1 MDSTIKLSKIVFEP
15 QDILKIWHLLNQK
28 CLKSYH
34 YLYLMS
40 KLCEF
45 CAKLQNM
52 KVFLKML
59 TNQNCFWIG
68 KPTHLCHILKKEKH
82 VFSRVFTDI
91 GSLIVR

>member
-1 MDSTIKLSKIVFEP
+1 
-15 QDILKIWHLLNQK
+15 
-28 CLKSYH
+28 
-34 YLYLMS
+34 MS